1 MTATAPCGSDETTE
15 PTRVKRIA
23 IAGLF
28 VVWLAFDFPA
38 LTGKVLFPIDWEPR
52 STGTSAVRSREPANP
67 LEGDAYTLYYP
78 LRRYLGE
85 RLREGDLPL
94 WDPHRFAGL
103 PFAANSQASV
113 WYPPSW
119 SFALGD
125 TTVVYSWI
133 LVLSRLGAL
142 FLAYWFL
149 RLLRLHPFASAA
161 GAAIFVFSGFLTAWG
176 VHITFVSVGMWLPL
190 ALGGVTLIFQGR
202 PRYGVPATAAAL
214 GLSALGGHPQVMIYV
229 WLAAGIWGAVLGVG
243 TIVDHRGEGWRAMGR
258 SVLPSAALSIV
269 AFALGA
275 GIGAVQ
281 LLGSLE
287 FGSSTI
293 RDIEVYELLIA
304 AALPSRQLLTL
315 LMPDRFGNPV
325 DGNGLEP
332 PNYTE
337 AAMYVGVFTLAL
349 VVVALWARRDRFA
362 VGFLVIA
369 VVGLLAAFGTA
380 FYRLLYEVV
389 PGLDRVRG
397 IGRIVFLLDA
407 ALAGLAA
414 IGLHELIRRSRR
426 WPVAIASLGLLLA
439 VLLSVTALDRGAI
452 DPDYLRPRAIGA
464 AILILV
470 GAAICL
476 VGWRRPLRPYLLGIP
491 VLTLIA
497 VDLWLFG
504 FRYHPFQHPDDVYR
518 SDPVVGELASSAGP
532 RPRFIRV
539 GQYWIQVNGAL
550 VHELYDVQGYDNFI
564 PRRYVDLISLVEDQ
578 HENAQAFNVVYNLS
592 DPSLADDPVLD
603 LLGVR
608 FVLAKGGTDGLGP
621 PLEENGSAVFEQAGA
636 LPPAFLVHCWTWVPE
651 GTAIARLG
659 DLEST
664 AFRREVVLEPAGE
677 RLPRP
682 GPSGGCEPGAEP
694 TVDVYEPE
702 KVALSAHAEREAVL
716 VLTDTWDP
724 GWRATVDGEPTPVL
738 QANHALRAI
747 RVPPGDHRVVLT
759 FEPAW
764 LVPGAVVSLV
774 AAAGTAF
781 WMAFPSGWLSRRRR
795 SPGRA

>member
-1 MTATAPCGSDETTE
+1 MTATAPSGRDETTQ

-23 IAGLF
+23 VAGLF

-52 STGTSAVRSREPANP
+52 STGASAVRSREPVNP

-119 SFALGD
+119 SFALGE

-149 RLLRLHPFASAA
+149 RLLRLHPFACAA

-176 VHITFVSVGMWLPL
+176 VHITFISSGMWLPL

-202 PRYGVPATAAAL
+202 PRYGVPAAAAGL

-229 WLAAGIWGAVLGVG
+229 WLAAGIWGAVLAVG
-243 TIVDHRGEGWRAMGR
+243 MIADHHGEGWQAMGR
-258 SVLPSAALSIV
+258 SLLPSAALSIV

-287 FGSSTI
+287 FGSYTI

-315 LMPDRFGNPV
+315 LMPDRFGNPI

-349 VVVALWARRDRFA
+349 VVVALWARRDRFTI
-362 VGFLVIA
+362 GFLVIA
-369 VVGLLAAFGTA
+369 VLSLLAALGTA
-380 FYRLLYEVV
+380 FYRLLYEAV

-414 IGLHELIRRSRR
+414 IGLHELIQRPKR

-452 DPDYLRPRAIGA
+452 DPDYLRPRAIVA

-470 GAAICL
+470 GGAVSLI
-476 VGWRRPLRPYLLGIP
+476 GWRRPLRPFALGIP
-491 VLTLIA
+491 VLMLIA
-497 VDLWLFG
+497 LDLWLFG

-518 SDPVVGELASSAGP
+518 SDPLVEQLASSAGP

-539 GQYWIQVNGAL
+539 GQYWIQVNAAL

-592 DPSLADDPVLD
+592 DPSLTKDPILD
-603 LLGVR
+603 LLGIR
-608 FVLAKGGTDGLGP
+608 YVLAKEGTDALGTP
-621 PLEENGSAVFEQAGA
+621 VEENGSEIYAQAGA

-651 GTAIARLG
+651 GTAIDRLE
-659 DLEST
+659 DAETSAFESQVLVEST
-664 AFRREVVLEPAGE
+664 TR
-677 RLPRP
+677 PRP
-682 GPSGGCEPGAEP
+682 GPSSGCAPGGRA
-694 TVDVYEPE
+694 TLQIYEPE
-702 KVALSAHAEREAVL
+702 RIALTANAERDAML
-716 VLTDTWDP
+716 VITDTWDP
-724 GWRATVDGEPTPVL
+724 GWRATVDGEAAPVL
-738 QANHALRAI
+738 RANHALRAI
-747 RVPPGDHRVVLT
+747 PVPPGEHRVVLT
-759 FEPAW
+759 YEPAW
-764 LVPGAVVSLV
+764 LLHGVVVTLLAATGTLLWV
-774 AAAGTAF
+774 AL
-781 WMAFPSGWLSRRRR
+781 PSRWLSRT
-795 SPGRA
+795 PQGRPDRT